1 MITLESVRE
10 YMRQQLEEDRKAKAV
25 KSSGASVEEALANAA
40 IELGIPVKRLEYEIV
55 EPGSKGMLGVG
66 RKDWTILAYPAAL
79 KGEVARER
87 EGALAAGEGGAQE
100 TVKDRDGEVFVRL
113 TSQGVFLKVTKP
125 TGRGSR
131 AVERR
136 AVEKLGLRGV
146 TDYDGSLITKV
157 VRHAD
162 GEYIKVG
169 DYRFNP
175 ASQSTLSVDVTD
187 MGMRAYITVAP
198 PGPGGADLSFE
209 EIIGLLKSSGVV
221 HGIKEEA
228 ILRFV
233 DYPSY
238 NEKVLAA
245 EGTKPQNGNDA
256 EIIYNFNTHR
266 EEVHLKEKDGRV
278 DFRELNL
285 VENVEAGQIL
295 ATKKPP
301 EEGVSGRTVT
311 GKVLPAKPGKNVQ
324 IEIGK
329 NVKLSDDGMSAI
341 STING
346 QVLLILGKI
355 NVEPVYTVEGDVN
368 FKTGNILF
376 LGTVIVKGNVEDGFT
391 VKAAGNIE
399 IMGSVGK
406 CILDAEGEIIIHQ
419 GILGKNEGNVRAGGN
434 LVAKF
439 IENARIEV
447 EENVLVSDGI
457 IHSFVDA
464 NKRILCQGKR
474 ASIVGGR
481 LRAANEIHGKTLGS
495 VAGTETILEVGIDP
509 KRKEKL
515 SQALSRKEE
524 LEKSLEELVRNI
536 STLENLKKVQ
546 RDFPEEKQ
554 ANLAELN
561 DRRSEILKELEE
573 IGSVIKEINT
583 YLQTIKVNGK
593 VSASDRVFPGVKI
606 FIKNETLLVRNEF
619 KNVTFSLEDK
629 EIRMVKYEPIDQ
641 VFSRRLTHASA
652 TY

>member
-1 MITLESVRE
+1 MITLESIRE
-10 YMRQQLEEDRKAKAV
+10 FMRDQLETDRTNQAV
-25 KSSGASVEEALANAA
+25 KVSGASVEEALGNAA
-40 IELGIPVKRLEYEIV
+40 IELGIPVRRLEYEIV
-55 EPGSKGMLGVG
+55 ETGSKGMLGVG
-66 RKDWTILAYPAAL
+66 RKEWTILAYPAAS
-79 KGEVARER
+79 KAGTEQ
-87 EGALAAGEGGAQE
+87 AAGGQSQAEEGKKE
-100 TVKDRDGEVFVRL
+100 EVVEDKDGEVFVRL

-125 TGRGSR
+125 SGRGSK
-131 AVERR
+131 AAERR
-136 AVEKLGLRGV
+136 ALEKLNLRGV
-146 TDYDGSLITKV
+146 TNYDGGLVSKV

-169 DYRFNP
+169 EYQFNP
-175 ASQSTLSVDVTD
+175 ASQSTMSVDITD
-187 MGMRAYITVAP
+187 MDMRAYITVTP

-209 EIIGLLKSSGVV
+209 EIRGLLQSAGVV
-221 HGIKEEA
+221 HGINDEA
-228 ILRFV
+228 IHSFI
-233 DYPSY
+233 DYPAY
-238 NEKVLAA
+238 NEKIPVA
-245 EGTKPQNGNDA
+245 EGTKPQNGADA
-256 EIIYNFNTHR
+256 EIIYNFNVYR
-266 EEVHLKEKDGRV
+266 DEVQLKEKNGRV

-301 EEGVSGRTVT
+301 EEGMPGRTVT
-311 GKVLPAKPGKNVQ
+311 GKSLPAKPGKNIQ

-341 STING
+341 ATING
-346 QVLLILGKI
+346 QVLLIAGKI
-355 NVEPVYTVEGDVN
+355 NVEPIYTVEGDVN

-399 IMGSVGK
+399 VMGSVGK
-406 CILDAEGEIIIHQ
+406 CVLDAEGEIIVHQ
-419 GILGKNEGNVRAGGN
+419 GILGKNEGKVRAGSN

-439 IENARIEV
+439 IENARIDV

-481 LRAANEIHGKTLGS
+481 LRAANEIHAKTLGS

-515 SQALSRKEE
+515 SQALRRKEE

-546 RDFPEEKQ
+546 REFPEDKRK
-554 ANLAELN
+554 NLSELN
-561 DRRSEILKELEE
+561 DRRSEILRELEE
-573 IGSVIKEINT
+573 TGGMINEINT
-583 YLQTIKVNGK
+583 YLQSIKISGK

-606 FIKNETLLVRNEF
+606 FIKNESLVVRNEF
-619 KNVTFSLEDK
+619 KNVTFSLENK
-629 EIRMVKYEPIDQ
+629 EIRMIKYEPIDQ
-641 VFSRRLTHASA
+641 VFSRRFAHAAS

>member
-1 MITLESVRE
+1 MITLESIRE
-10 YMRQQLEEDRKAKAV
+10 YMRDQLETDRTMQAV
-25 KSSGASVEEALANAA
+25 RVSGASVEEALENAA
-40 IELGIPVKRLEYEIV
+40 IELGVPVKALEYEIV
-55 EPGSKGMLGVG
+55 GSGSKGMLGVG
-66 RKDWTILAYPAAL
+66 RRDWTILAYPAAL
-79 KGEVARER
+79 KAETERAAAAER
-87 EGALAAGEGGAQE
+87 EAGAGKEEKVIAD
-100 TVKDRDGEVFVRL
+100 KDGEVFIRL

-125 TGRGSR
+125 SGRG
-131 AVERR
+131 AKVAERR
-136 AVEKLGLRGV
+136 ALEKLSLRGV
-146 TDYDGSLITKV
+146 ANYDGGLVSKV

-169 DYRFNP
+169 EYQFNP
-175 ASQSTLSVDVTD
+175 VSQSTMSVDIADMDMKAYMTVT
-187 MGMRAYITVAP
+187 A

-209 EIIGLLKSSGVV
+209 EIRGLLQSAGVV
-221 HGIKEEA
+221 HGIDDEV
-228 ILRFV
+228 IRGFI
-233 DYPSY
+233 DYPTY
-238 NEKVLAA
+238 NEKVSVA
-245 EGTKPQNGNDA
+245 EGTKPQNGADA
-256 EIIYNFNTHR
+256 EIIYNFNVYR
-266 EEVHLKEKDGRV
+266 EEVQLKEKNGRV

-301 EEGVSGRTVT
+301 EEGVAGRTVT
-311 GKVLPAKPGKNVQ
+311 GKSLPAKPGKNTQ

-346 QVLLILGKI
+346 QVLLIVGKI
-355 NVEPVYTVEGDVN
+355 NVEPIYTVEGDVN

-399 IMGSVGK
+399 VVGSVGK
-406 CILDAEGEIIIHQ
+406 CTLDAEGEIIVHQ
-419 GILGKNEGNVRAGGN
+419 GILGKNEGKARAGSN

-481 LRAANEIHGKTLGS
+481 LRAANEIHAKTLGS

-509 KRKEKL
+509 KSKEKL
-515 SQALSRKEE
+515 SQALKRKEE

-546 RDFPEEKQ
+546 RQFPEDKQ
-554 ANLAELN
+554 KNLSELN
-561 DRRSEILKELEE
+561 DKRAEILQELEE
-573 IGSVIKEINT
+573 TGGVINEINT
-583 YLQTIKVNGK
+583 YLQSIKVSGK

-606 FIKNETLLVRNEF
+606 FIKNESLVVRNEF

-629 EIRMVKYEPIDQ
+629 EIRMIKYEPIDQ
-641 VFSRRLTHASA
+641 VFSRRFAHASSA
-652 TY
+652 Y

>member
-1 MITLESVRE
+1 MITLESIRE
-10 YMRQQLEEDRKAKAV
+10 YMRDQLEADRARQAV
-25 KSSGASVEEALANAA
+25 KVSGSSVEDALENAA

-55 EPGSKGMLGVG
+55 EHGSKGMLGVG
-66 RKDWTILAYPAAL
+66 RKDWIILAYPTAL
-79 KGEVARER
+79 KSEAGQA
-87 EGALAAGEGGAQE
+87 AAGQREADESREQ
-100 TVKDRDGEVFVRL
+100 TVIPDKDGEVFVRL
-113 TSQGVFLKVTKP
+113 TSEGVFLKVTKP
-125 TGRGSR
+125 TGRGGR
-131 AVERR
+131 AAERR
-136 AVEKLGLRGV
+136 AIEKLALRGV
-146 TDYDGSLITKV
+146 SSYDAALVSKV

-169 DYRFNP
+169 DYQFNP
-175 ASQSTLSVDVTD
+175 VNQSTLSADITD
-187 MGMRAYITVAP
+187 MEMKAYMTVTP
-198 PGPGGADLSFE
+198 PGPGGAELSFE
-209 EIIGLLKSSGVV
+209 EIRGLLQSSGIV
-221 HGIKEEA
+221 HGINNEA
-228 ILRFV
+228 IRRFV
-233 DYPSY
+233 DYPAYS
-238 NEKVLAA
+238 EKILVA
-245 EGTKPQNGNDA
+245 EGTKSQNGADA
-256 EIIYNFNTHR
+256 EIIYNFNVYR
-266 EEVHLKEKDGRV
+266 DEVQLKEKNGRV

-301 EEGVSGRTVT
+301 EEGLAGRTVT
-311 GKVLPAKPGKNVQ
+311 GKSLPAKPGKNVQ

-355 NVEPVYTVEGDVN
+355 NVEPIYTVEGDVN

-399 IMGSVGK
+399 VMGSVGK
-406 CILDAEGEIIIHQ
+406 CILDAEGEIIVHQ
-419 GILGKNEGNVRAGGN
+419 GILGKNEGKVHAGSN

-439 IENARIEV
+439 IENARVEV

-481 LRAANEIHGKTLGS
+481 LRAANEIHAKTLGS

-515 SQALSRKEE
+515 TQAFKRKEE
-524 LEKSLEELVRNI
+524 LEKELEELVRNI

-546 RDFPEEKQ
+546 RNFPEDKQ
-554 ANLAELN
+554 KNLSELN
-561 DRRSEILKELEE
+561 DKRSVILQELEE
-573 IGSVIKEINT
+573 IGTGINEINS
-583 YLQTIKVNGK
+583 YLQSIKVTGK

-606 FIKNETLLVRNEF
+606 FIKNENLIVRNEF
-619 KNVTFSLEDK
+619 KNVTFTLEDK
-629 EIRMVKYEPIDQ
+629 EIRMVKYEPMDQ
-641 VFSRRLTHASA
+641 VFSRRLAHASV
-652 TY
+652 TH

>member
-1 MITLESVRE
+1 MITLESIRE
-10 YMRQQLEEDRKAKAV
+10 YMRDQLEADRTMQAV
-25 KSSGASVEEALANAA
+25 KASGASVEEALENAA
-40 IELGIPVKRLEYEIV
+40 LELGIPVKRLEYEIV
-55 EPGSKGMLGVG
+55 EPGSKGLLGVG

-79 KGEVARER
+79 KAEIEKA
-87 EGALAAGEGGAQE
+87 AAGERTAEEGREERAIPD
-100 TVKDRDGEVFVRL
+100 KDGEVFVRL

-125 TGRGSR
+125 SGRG
-131 AVERR
+131 AKLAERR
-136 AVEKLGLRGV
+136 ALEKLSLRGV
-146 TDYDGSLITKV
+146 TNYDGGLVSKV

-169 DYRFNP
+169 DYQFNP
-175 ASQSTLSVDVTD
+175 VSQSTLSVDITD
-187 MGMRAYITVAP
+187 MEMKAYMTVTP
-198 PGPGGADLSFE
+198 PGPGGADLFFD
-209 EIIGLLKSSGVV
+209 EIRGLLQAAGVV
-221 HGIKEEA
+221 HGIKDDL
-228 ILRFV
+228 IRGFI
-233 DYPSY
+233 DYPAY
-238 NEKVLAA
+238 NDKVLVA
-245 EGTKPQNGNDA
+245 EGIKPQNGADA
-256 EIIYNFNTHR
+256 EIIYNFNVHR
-266 EEVHLKEKDGRV
+266 DEVQLKEKDGRV
-278 DFRELNL
+278 DFRELDL

-301 EEGVSGRTVT
+301 EEGVAGRTVT
-311 GKVLPAKPGKNVQ
+311 GKSLPAKPGRNVQ

-346 QVLLILGKI
+346 QVLLVVGKI

-399 IMGSVGK
+399 VMGSVGK
-406 CILDAEGEIIIHQ
+406 CMLDAEGEIIVHQ
-419 GILGKNEGNVRAGGN
+419 GILGKNEGKVRAGSN

-481 LRAANEIHGKTLGS
+481 LRAANEIHAKTLGS

-509 KRKEKL
+509 KSKEKL
-515 SQALSRKEE
+515 SQAFRRKEE

-546 RDFPEEKQ
+546 REFPEDKQ
-554 ANLAELN
+554 KNLSELN
-561 DRRSEILKELEE
+561 DKRSEILRELEE
-573 IGSVIKEINT
+573 IGGVINEINT
-583 YLQTIKVNGK
+583 YLQSIKVSGK

-606 FIKNETLLVRNEF
+606 FIKNENLIVRNEF

-641 VFSRRLTHASA
+641 VFSRRLSHAPSA
-652 TY
+652 Y

>member
-10 YMRQQLEEDRKAKAV
+10 YMRDQLEADRSTQAIKV
-25 KSSGASVEEALANAA
+25 SGASVEEALENAA
-40 IELGIPVKRLEYEIV
+40 IELGVAMKALEYEIV
-55 EPGSKGMLGVG
+55 ESGSKGMLGLG
-66 RKDWTILAYPAAL
+66 RRDWTILAYPSAL
-79 KGEVARER
+79 KAETERVA
-87 EGALAAGEGGAQE
+87 AAEQEGGAGKE
-100 TVKDRDGEVFVRL
+100 EKVIPDKDGEVFVRL

-125 TGRGSR
+125 SGRG
-131 AVERR
+131 AKVAERR
-136 AVEKLGLRGV
+136 ALEKLSLRGV
-146 TDYDGSLITKV
+146 ANYDGGLVSKA

-162 GEYIKVG
+162 GEYIKIG
-169 DYRFNP
+169 EYQFNP
-175 ASQSTLSVDVTD
+175 VSQSTMSVDIADMDMKAYMTVT
-187 MGMRAYITVAP
+187 A

-209 EIIGLLKSSGVV
+209 EIRGLLQSAGVV
-221 HGIKEEA
+221 HGIDDEA
-228 ILRFV
+228 VRRFI
-233 DYPSY
+233 DYPTY
-238 NEKVLAA
+238 NEKVPVA
-245 EGTKPQNGNDA
+245 EGTKPQNGADA
-256 EIIYNFNTHR
+256 EIIYNFNVYR
-266 EEVHLKEKDGRV
+266 EEVQLKEKNGRV

-301 EEGVSGRTVT
+301 EEGVAGRTVT
-311 GKVLPAKPGKNVQ
+311 GKSLPAKPGKNTQ

-346 QVLLILGKI
+346 QVLLIVGKI
-355 NVEPVYTVEGDVN
+355 NVEPIYTVEGDVN

-399 IMGSVGK
+399 VMGSVGK
-406 CILDAEGEIIIHQ
+406 CTLDAEGEIIVHQ
-419 GILGKNEGNVRAGGN
+419 GILGKNEGKVRAGSN

-481 LRAANEIHGKTLGS
+481 LRAAHEIHAKTLGS

-515 SQALSRKEE
+515 SQALRRKEE
-524 LEKSLEELVRNI
+524 LEKSLEEMVRNI

-546 RDFPEEKQ
+546 RELPEEKQ
-554 ANLAELN
+554 KNLSELN
-561 DRRSEILKELEE
+561 DKRSEILQELEE
-573 IGSVIKEINT
+573 IGGTINEINT
-583 YLQTIKVNGK
+583 YLQSIKVSGK

-606 FIKNETLLVRNEF
+606 FIKNESLVVRNEF

-629 EIRMVKYEPIDQ
+629 EIRMIKYEPIDQ
-641 VFSRRLTHASA
+641 VFSRRFAHASA
-652 TY
+652 AY

>member
-1 MITLESVRE
+1 MITLESIRE
-10 YMRQQLEEDRKAKAV
+10 YMRDQLEVDRTMQAV
-25 KSSGASVEEALANAA
+25 KARGASVEEALENAA
-40 IELGIPVKRLEYEIV
+40 LELGIPVKRLEYEIV

-79 KGEVARER
+79 KAEIEQA
-87 EGALAAGEGGAQE
+87 AAGERTAEEGREERAIPD
-100 TVKDRDGEVFVRL
+100 KDGEVFVRL

-125 TGRGSR
+125 SGRG
-131 AVERR
+131 AKLAERR
-136 AVEKLGLRGV
+136 ALEKLSLRGV
-146 TDYDGSLITKV
+146 TNYDGGLVSKV

-169 DYRFNP
+169 DYQFNP
-175 ASQSTLSVDVTD
+175 VSQSTLSVDITD
-187 MGMRAYITVAP
+187 MEMKAYMTVTP
-198 PGPGGADLSFE
+198 PGPGGADLFFD
-209 EIIGLLKSSGVV
+209 EIRGLLQAAGVV
-221 HGIKEEA
+221 HGIKDDL
-228 ILRFV
+228 IRGFI
-233 DYPSY
+233 DYPAY
-238 NEKVLAA
+238 NEKVLVA
-245 EGTKPQNGNDA
+245 EGIKPQNGADA
-256 EIIYNFNTHR
+256 EIIYNFNVHR
-266 EEVHLKEKDGRV
+266 DEVQLKEKDGRV
-278 DFRELNL
+278 DFRELDL

-301 EEGVSGRTVT
+301 EEGVAGRTVT
-311 GKVLPAKPGKNVQ
+311 GKSLPAKPGRNVQ

-329 NVKLSDDGMSAI
+329 NVKLSDDGRSAI

-346 QVLLILGKI
+346 QVLLVVGKI

-399 IMGSVGK
+399 VMGSVGK
-406 CILDAEGEIIIHQ
+406 CMLDAEGEIIVHQ
-419 GILGKNEGNVRAGGN
+419 GILGKNEGKVRAGSN

-481 LRAANEIHGKTLGS
+481 LRAANEIHAKTLGS

-509 KRKEKL
+509 KSKEKL
-515 SQALSRKEE
+515 SQAFRRKEE

-546 RDFPEEKQ
+546 REFPEDKQ
-554 ANLAELN
+554 KNLSELN
-561 DRRSEILKELEE
+561 DKRSEILRELEE
-573 IGSVIKEINT
+573 IGGVINEINT
-583 YLQTIKVNGK
+583 YLQSIKVSGK

-606 FIKNETLLVRNEF
+606 FIKNENLIVRNEF

-641 VFSRRLTHASA
+641 VFSRRLSHAPSA
-652 TY
+652 Y

>member
-1 MITLESVRE
+1 MITLESIRE
-10 YMRQQLEEDRKAKAV
+10 YMRDQLETDRTRQAV
-25 KSSGASVEEALANAA
+25 KASGASVEEALENAA
-40 IELGIPVKRLEYEIV
+40 IELGIPVKSLEYEIV
-55 EPGSKGMLGVG
+55 ETGSKGLLGVG
-66 RKDWTILAYPAAL
+66 RKDWTLLVYPAAL
-79 KGEVARER
+79 KAETAQ
-87 EGALAAGEGGAQE
+87 AAAGEQE
-100 TVKDRDGEVFVRL
+100 AEEGKEKKVIPDKDGEVFVRL

-125 TGRGSR
+125 SGRG
-131 AVERR
+131 AKVAERR
-136 AVEKLGLRGV
+136 ALEKLSLRGV
-146 TDYDGSLITKV
+146 NNYDGGLVSKV

-162 GEYIKVG
+162 GDYIKVG
-169 DYRFNP
+169 DYQFNP
-175 ASQSTLSVDVTD
+175 VSQSTMSVDITD
-187 MGMRAYITVAP
+187 MEMRAYMTVTP

-209 EIIGLLKSSGVV
+209 EIRGLLQHAGVV
-221 HGIKEEA
+221 YRINDEA
-228 ILRFV
+228 IRGFI
-233 DYPSY
+233 DYPVY
-238 NEKVLAA
+238 NEKVLVA
-245 EGTKPQNGNDA
+245 EGTKPQNGADA
-256 EIIYNFNTHR
+256 EIIYNFNIYR
-266 EEVHLKEKDGRV
+266 DEVQLKEKDGRV

-301 EEGVSGRTVT
+301 EEGVAGRTVT
-311 GKVLPAKPGKNVQ
+311 GKTLPAKPGKNTQ

-355 NVEPVYTVEGDVN
+355 NVEPIYTVEGDVN

-399 IMGSVGK
+399 VIGSVGK
-406 CILDAEGEIIIHQ
+406 CLLDAEGEIIVHQ
-419 GILGKNEGNVRAGGN
+419 GILGKNEGKVRAGSN

-439 IENARIEV
+439 IENAHIEV

-481 LRAANEIHGKTLGS
+481 LRAANEIHAKTLGS

-515 SQALSRKEE
+515 SQALKRKEE

-546 RDFPEEKQ
+546 REFPEDKQ
-554 ANLAELN
+554 NSLSELN
-561 DRRSEILKELEE
+561 DKRSEILRDLEE
-573 IGSVIKEINT
+573 TGGVINEINI
-583 YLQTIKVNGK
+583 YLQSIKVSGK

-606 FIKNETLLVRNEF
+606 FIKNESLIVRNEF
-619 KNVTFSLEDK
+619 KNVTFSLENK

-641 VFSRRLTHASA
+641 IFSRRFAHASSA
-652 TY
+652 Y

>member
-1 MITLESVRE
+1 MITLESIRE
-10 YMRQQLEEDRKAKAV
+10 YMRDQLEADRHAQAV
-25 KSSGASVEEALANAA
+25 KSSGVSVEEALENAS
-40 IELGIPVKRLEYEIV
+40 IELGIAVKRLEYEIV
-55 EPGSKGMLGVG
+55 ETGSKGLLGVG

-79 KGEVARER
+79 KGEAKQ
-87 EGALAAGEGGAQE
+87 AAGGQQE
-100 TVKDRDGEVFVRL
+100 EQAGREEKVVADKDGEVFVRL

-125 TGRGSR
+125 SGRG
-131 AVERR
+131 AKVAERR
-136 AVEKLGLRGV
+136 ALEKLSLRGV
-146 TDYDGSLITKV
+146 TNYDGVLVSKV

-169 DYRFNP
+169 EYQFNP
-175 ASQSTLSVDVTD
+175 VSQSTMSVDITEMD
-187 MGMRAYITVAP
+187 MRAHMTVTP

-209 EIIGLLKSSGVV
+209 EIRGLLQSAGVI
-221 HGIKEEA
+221 HGIKDEA
-228 ILRFV
+228 IHSFI
-233 DYPSY
+233 DYPTY
-238 NEKVLAA
+238 NEKVLVA
-245 EGTKPQNGNDA
+245 EGTKPQNGADA
-256 EIIYNFNTHR
+256 EVIYNFNVYR
-266 EEVHLKEKDGRV
+266 DEVRLKEKDGRV

-301 EEGVSGRTVT
+301 EEGVAGRTVT
-311 GKVLPAKPGKNVQ
+311 GKSLPAKPGKNTQ

-346 QVLLILGKI
+346 QVLLVLGKI
-355 NVEPVYTVEGDVN
+355 TVEPIYTVEGDVN

-399 IMGSVGK
+399 VMGSVGK
-406 CILDAEGEIIIHQ
+406 CMLDAEGEIIVHQ
-419 GILGKNEGNVRAGGN
+419 GILGKNEGKVRAGSN

-481 LRAANEIHGKTLGS
+481 LRAANEIHAKTLGS

-515 SQALSRKEE
+515 SQALKRKEE

-546 RDFPEEKQ
+546 RQFPEDKQ
-554 ANLAELN
+554 KNLSELN
-561 DRRSEILKELEE
+561 DKRSEILHELEE
-573 IGSVIKEINT
+573 TGGVINEINT
-583 YLQTIKVNGK
+583 YLQSIKISGK

-606 FIKNETLLVRNEF
+606 FIKNESLVVRNEF

-629 EIRMVKYEPIDQ
+629 EIRMIKYEPIDQ
-641 VFSRRLTHASA
+641 VFSRRFGYASSS
-652 TY
+652 Y